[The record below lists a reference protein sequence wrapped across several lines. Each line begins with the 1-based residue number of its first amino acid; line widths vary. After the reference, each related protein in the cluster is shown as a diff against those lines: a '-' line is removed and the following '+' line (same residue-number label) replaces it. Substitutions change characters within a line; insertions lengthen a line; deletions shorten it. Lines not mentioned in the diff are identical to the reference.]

1 MKKFLLRYGFYIVRW
16 QLSTPVLALC
26 VWWLGD
32 TSPIT
37 ATIIANFIGALKFF
51 WIDRLIFR
59 VKTAK
64 LPLWEIMDNEQC
76 CDCGKIGQ
84 CYRIVEWYNY
94 DKRGDIRPEYRCNDC
109 RIAKLHNIETKM
121 RKQKQNKS

>member
-1 MKKFLLRYGFYIVRW
+1 MKKFFMRYSFYIIRW

-26 VWWLGD
+26 VWWLAD
-32 TSPIT
+32 VNPVF

-59 VKTAK
+59 VKTSRE
-64 LPLWEIMDNEQC
+64 PLWEIKDNGEC
-76 CDCGKIGQ
+76 VDCGKIGQ

-94 DKRGDIRPEYRCNDC
+94 DRRGDVNPQYRCNDC
-109 RIAKLHNIETKM
+109 RLLKLQNVKRGVKAK
-121 RKQKQNKS
+121 